1 MAWYPTVSQLN
12 AFITPVNYQDFV
24 IYFTADDIRAPP
36 AFLSFDLTYND
47 KYFCAGTKKQ
57 HDEALLYFWYDNL
70 LCCFIYFISIIYLCI
85 HVHVLYFFICNISF
99 PLSNW

>member
-85 HVHVLYFFICNISF
+85 HDYIFIYAIF
-99 PLSNW
+99 LSH